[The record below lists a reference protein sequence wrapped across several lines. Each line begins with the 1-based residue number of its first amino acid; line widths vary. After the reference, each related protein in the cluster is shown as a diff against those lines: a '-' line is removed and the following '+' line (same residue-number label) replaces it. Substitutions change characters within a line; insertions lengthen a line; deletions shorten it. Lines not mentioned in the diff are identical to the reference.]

1 MSVNSESQ
9 DLLGENMDDTDAG
22 KASSILGDLS
32 KRLSHILGCGLV
44 DIKLVHLEDDRPV
57 VTPST
62 VVMSIR
68 TIIDRIG
75 LLTIRQYSLSD
86 LNAFAFNVG
95 AAVTTA
101 SYKTKAGVALRIQD
115 HLLLASTSYLDLRDA
130 RSVSV

>member
-1 MSVNSESQ
+1 MNTQSQ
-9 DLLGENMDDTDAG
+9 DLLGENLDTDAG
-22 KASSILGDLS
+22 KAASILGDPS

-44 DIKLVHLEDDRPV
+44 DIQLIHFEDDRPI

-101 SYKTKAGVALRIQD
+101 FYKTKAEVALRIQD